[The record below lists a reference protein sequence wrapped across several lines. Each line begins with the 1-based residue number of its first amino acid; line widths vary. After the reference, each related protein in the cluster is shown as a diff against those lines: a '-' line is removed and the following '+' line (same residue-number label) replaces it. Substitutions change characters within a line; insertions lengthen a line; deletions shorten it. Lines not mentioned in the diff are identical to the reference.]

1 MKFLDEAKIFLK
13 AGTGGS
19 GCSSFRR
26 EKYIEFGGPNGGDG
40 GNGADIYFKAVN
52 NLNTLID
59 YRYKQHF
66 QAENGKNGAGD
77 NKKGSDGSHLLLKVP
92 LGTQI
97 LDENKKDVLKDFT
110 NIDEKFL
117 LLKGGLGGRGNAK
130 FKSSTNRA
138 PRRFESGK
146 EGEERWVWLKL
157 KLIADIGMVG
167 LPNVGKSSLLSKL
180 SNAKPKISNYAFTT
194 LKPQLGILRKNF
206 HDLVIADLPGLIE
219 GASEGIGLG
228 HKFLSHVERCR
239 IILHVCDLSLDEE
252 SIFKNYNMI
261 KKELKKYGIKDK
273 VEFLIFNKS
282 DLVSE
287 NKIKNIRKKLFTK
300 YKNIYFITSCL
311 DGRGLNDMVDY
322 LFQFFLNNVHEKKA

>member
-19 GCSSFRR
+19 GCNSFRR

-66 QAENGKNGAGD
+66 QAENGKNGQGD

-117 LLKGGLGGRGNAK
+117 FLKGGLGGRGNAR

-180 SNAKPKISNYAFTT
+180 SNARPKISNYAFTT
-194 LKPQLGILRKNF
+194 LKPQLGILRQNF
-206 HDLVIADLPGLIE
+206 HDLVIADLPGLIK

-239 IILHVCDLSLDEE
+239 IILHICDLSLEEE
-252 SIFKNYNMI
+252 SIFENYNMI
-261 KKELKKYGIKDK
+261 KKELKKYGIKNK
-273 VEFLIFNKS
+273 EEILVFNKS
-282 DLVSE
+282 DLVCE
-287 NKIKNIRKKLFTK
+287 NKIKNIQKKLITK
-300 YKNIYFITSCL
+300 YKNLHFITSCV
-311 DGRGLNDMVDY
+311 DGSGLNDMVDY
-322 LFQFFLNNVHEKKA
+322 LFQFFLNNIYEKKA